1 MRKVTQNVAGGKRGP
16 YKCRPALPSEISN
29 YASQHGAAAA
39 AWHFFEKAGGARQRV
54 LCISMCLVFVSM
66 LSDENGTAQKYNT

>member
-1 MRKVTQNVAGGKRGP
+1 VAGGKRGP

-39 AWHFFEKAGGARQRV
+39 AWGFSRKLEKQ
-54 LCISMCLVFVSM
+54 SDVFRC
-66 LSDENGTAQKYNT
+66 DKTTRIKT

>member
-1 MRKVTQNVAGGKRGP
+1 MQKVTQSVAGGKCCP
-16 YKCRPALPSEISN
+16 YKYSPTLLSEISK